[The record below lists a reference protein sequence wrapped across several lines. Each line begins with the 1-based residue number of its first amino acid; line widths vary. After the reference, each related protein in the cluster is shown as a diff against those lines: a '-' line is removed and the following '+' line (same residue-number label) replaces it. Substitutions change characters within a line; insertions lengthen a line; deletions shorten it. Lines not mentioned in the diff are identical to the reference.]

1 MKRVSNSM
9 LIFVT
14 ILAFVAV
21 TSLSGCSTAG
31 ALTGLIGSKPEIS
44 AQAGAENTKQTVG
57 LNNKVDQSSEVETTI
72 RDSKVGKVDS
82 SNGKK
87 TSASSITAETI
98 KADKIEIRNSDGE
111 AFGIAAGFFVAGLI
125 AGSSAVAYLATRRRN
140 NKGA

>member
-1 MKRVSNSM
+1 MIT
-9 LIFVT
+9 LIAASV
-14 ILAFVAV
+14 L
-21 TSLSGCSTAG
+21 SLSGCSTAS

-72 RDSKVGKVDS
+72 RDSKVGTVDS

-98 KADKIEIRNSDGE
+98 KADKIEIRNSEGGLW
-111 AFGIAAGFFVAGLI
+111 GIAA
-125 AGSSAVAYLATRRRN
+125 LACFMALLVGVGIGRRFGVN